1 MVCRTEICLEAA
13 AEQSHCTAT
22 PAARTRCHLCGGGG
36 VVVDHFA
43 PLQRGNRLQ
52 HSLGRLRDG
61 GKKREGRRTA
71 TVRVRRFLARHHPLG
86 SSVVAYRTSVVH
98 RPPRV
103 RATVSQSVRA
113 ALIAEKNL
121 LRTSDAAAAAA
132 ARKNLPTHPSPA
144 AAFAFAA
151 AAVTLAPT

>member
-1 MVCRTEICLEAA
+1 MVCRTEICLEAT

-22 PAARTRCHLCGGGG
+22 PAARTRCHLRGGG
-36 VVVDHFA
+36 VDHFA

-61 GKKREGRRTA
+61 GGKKREGRRAA
-71 TVRVRRFLARHHPLG
+71 TIRPSVVPSPAVIHLLG

-98 RPPRV
+98 RPPTV
-103 RATVSQSVRA
+103 RATVSPSVVRA
-113 ALIAEKNL
+113 ALIAKKNL
-121 LRTSDAAAAAA
+121 LRTSDSAAAA

-144 AAFAFAA
+144 AAFAAA
-151 AAVTLAPT
+151 AAVTLAPI